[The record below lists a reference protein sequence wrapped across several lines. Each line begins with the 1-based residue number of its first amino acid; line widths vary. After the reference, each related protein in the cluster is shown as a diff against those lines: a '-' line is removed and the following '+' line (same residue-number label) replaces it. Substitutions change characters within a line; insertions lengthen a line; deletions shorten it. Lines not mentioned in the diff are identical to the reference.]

1 MPEGPGQEDVRV
13 MTPSPPAELLASQGL
28 GRLVGL
34 SDGLVLQ
41 GRLRR
46 AAPLIADAGPGRLAS
61 PALDDPFWAKLID
74 TVTVQETRLFRTPQQ
89 WLGLAEQVL
98 PELGG
103 LGRPAHLLSAG
114 CATGEEA
121 WTLAVLAAG
130 AGLPASVLGLD
141 LCRPALERAA
151 AGLFPHGP
159 PDPLRDVPAAY
170 RGFFTASADGIQAR
184 PGPRVSVRV
193 ARANL
198 LELPEVGPS
207 FDVIL
212 CRNVLIYLTA
222 EARESVLR
230 RLLARLA
237 PGGALLLGATDVPP
251 PELGLRLWTEELPC
265 LWRR

>member
-1 MPEGPGQEDVRV
+1 
-13 MTPSPPAELLASQGL
+13 MTHLPSAEALASRGL
-28 GRLVGL
+28 ERLVGL
-34 SDGLVLQ
+34 SDGVVLQ

-46 AAPLIADAGPGRLAS
+46 AAPLIAEAGSGRLAR
-61 PALDDPFWAKLID
+61 PATDDPFWATLID
-74 TVTVQETRLFRTPQQ
+74 AVTVQETRLFRTPRQ
-89 WLGLAEQVL
+89 WQDLAERVLPGLAA
-98 PELGG
+98 
-103 LGRPAHLLSAG
+103 LGRPARLLSAG

-130 AGLPASVLGLD
+130 AGLPAAVLGLD

-151 AGLFPHGP
+151 TGTFPPGP
-159 PDPLRDVPAAY
+159 PDPLRDVPPAY
-170 RGFFTASADGIQAR
+170 RDFFAVSANGVRAR

-198 LELPEVGPS
+198 LELPEAGPS

-222 EARESVLR
+222 EARETVLR

-237 PGGALLLGATDVPP
+237 PGGALMLGATDVPP
-251 PELGLRLWTEELPC
+251 PALGLRSWAGDLPC